1 LIRNSGPPGTD
12 AILFGVD
19 RVRFLDS
26 GAVMRMAQNRPLFA
40 ALLTGSLAL
49 HMFALLLLNWLE
61 QAPTATKTSL
71 EIPVELVSDPGAS
84 GKGSRQHAAAAGQ
97 KIAESKSKPASTPL
111 SPSAPSKSQA
121 AAQPK
126 PTAQTKEP
134 SAPKPEPPKP
144 AQTQPLKLPQ
154 QPEQPKAAAAPTQ
167 PKSQANQPKPAAQ
180 PQQPAQP
187 AATAQPKPPAAPP
200 ASMQLRG
207 VPTMATL
214 QTQAMHPSA
223 AQLPFSMEEN
233 YQAVAVPSATANG
246 DLETSYKTLVFS
258 MLELAKQFPADA
270 RARGAQG
277 TATVYFEIDDNG
289 GVKSVKLVQSS
300 GDTELD
306 VESLAVV
313 ERAAPFPK
321 PPRGAQRAFAAEIE
335 FDPGEPAH

>member
-1 LIRNSGPPGTD
+1 LIRDSGPPGTD
-12 AILFGVD
+12 AILLGVD

-84 GKGSRQHAAAAGQ
+84 GKGSGQHAAAAGQ
-97 KIAESKSKPASTPL
+97 KIAEAK
-111 SPSAPSKSQA
+111 
-121 AAQPK
+121 PK
-126 PTAQTKEP
+126 PTAQTKQP
-134 SAPKPEPPKP
+134 QAPKPEPPKP

-167 PKSQANQPKPAAQ
+167 QKPAPQANQPKPAAQ
-180 PQQPAQP
+180 PHPPAQP
-187 AATAQPKPPAAPP
+187 AAAAQRKPSTAGAQPKQPAPVTPPAATQ
-200 ASMQLRG
+200 SSG
-207 VPTMATL
+207 IPTMATL
-214 QTQAMHPSA
+214 QMQAMHPSA

-233 YQAVAVPSATANG
+233 YQAVAVPSPNADG
-246 DLETSYKTLVFS
+246 DLLTSYKTLVFS

-277 TATVYFEIDDNG
+277 TATVYFEIDNNG